1 MAEFEITR
9 PGGQCSVSGRA
20 LAEGEVFH
28 TVLFET
34 AEGFERRDIA
44 EESWDGPPEGAFCH
58 FKTRLPEK
66 TRPRK
71 VFVDNDVLVGFFE
84 RLDQT
89 DEPSKLR
96 LRFVLALMLMRKR
109 LLKYETTNRD
119 GGKEIWRMRLTRDK
133 SLHEVLNPD
142 LGEDQ
147 IQALTGELSVLLVG
161 HVGQDA
167 VGEAFDQA
175 DGGDRDG
182 VGPEPGQAETA
193 SE

>member
-34 AEGFERRDIA
+34 PGGFERRDIA

-84 RLDQT
+84 RLDRT
-89 DEPSKLR
+89 DDPSKLR

-133 SLHEVLNPD
+133 SLHQVLNPD

-147 IQALTGELSVLLVG
+147 IQALTGELSVLLAS
-161 HVGQDA
+161 HVEQDA
-167 VGEAFDQA
+167 VGETLDQT
-175 DGGDRDG
+175 DGGDG
-182 VGPEPGQAETA
+182 VGHETGPAETA